1 MKRVLAALKNFLLA
15 IFKGELMLRMRVD
28 KYFIHI
34 AYTFFIFWIIIIW
47 SILVE
52 SSLAKVEYSKKALED
67 LKIYNADKTVQLV
80 ELSRLRTV
88 EELLKKQGSQVSV
101 PTKPANRIAR

>member
-1 MKRVLAALKNFLLA
+1 MKRVLTALKNFVFA

-34 AYTFFIFWIIIIW
+34 AYTFFVFWVIIIW
-47 SILVE
+47 SIVVE
-52 SSLAKVEYSKKALED
+52 SALTKVEYGKKELED

-80 ELSRLRTV
+80 ELKRLRTV
-88 EELLKKQGSQVSV
+88 EELLKKQGSTVSV
-101 PTKPANRIAR
+101 PTKPANRIAE